1 MGTYVVTA
9 PDGKEYEITAPEGA
23 TQAEILAYAKQ
34 NYTSATATPSAVAEP
49 RSVGRELARQA
60 GLAGRAV
67 YEGFT
72 APATMALE
80 GVKGAYNLGA
90 RAIGSESRM
99 PSVAA
104 AQSQMLTNIGLP
116 EPASPVE
123 RAAQSA
129 MQGMVGAG
137 ALGMLPRVVAG
148 METAPLTQ
156 DLARQIPT
164 AAAAAGAAQPTAEKV
179 KELTGSDLAAT
190 LAGIGVGVIAGQ
202 GAAKISGKLA
212 ADTQPIVTM
221 DEVRQRAGRAY
232 TRVEDMG
239 ITLNDQGANSLL
251 TRINTNLTNAQFL
264 PENATPVQT
273 VLNRYQAIIDRGN
286 VSFTD
291 VDQMRQLAG
300 TLSLNPD
307 LNVRRLAR
315 NMVGSI
321 DNYLANLSPANTAY
335 GANRAD
341 EAVRTILAARQ
352 DWRNQARAT
361 QLDDILNIAEAK
373 ALDPKV
379 SESEVIRRGF
389 INLAS
394 SKEKMRLFSDNEKTA
409 IRKVASGGSLDPLLS
424 LASRFNPFRTQL
436 VAGGALAGT
445 IANPEYAI
453 PAAATAGAGFAADK
467 LQAFLRER
475 AARQNI
481 SGLLSGNTP
490 APQMSMVPRGLL
502 SSAMA
507 PYQLPEVTVEEERL
521 R

>member
-9 PDGKEYEITAPEGA
+9 PDGKEYEVTAPEGA
-23 TQAEILAYAKQ
+23 TQAEILEYVKQ
-34 NYTSATATPSAVAEP
+34 NYTSATATPPPVAEP
-49 RSVGRELARQA
+49 RSVGQELSRQA
-60 GLAGRAV
+60 GLAGRAI

-99 PSVAA
+99 PSAAA

-123 RAAQSA
+123 RAAQAA

-137 ALGMLPRVVAG
+137 AQGMLPRVVAG

-156 DLARQIPT
+156 DLARQIPA
-164 AAAAAGAAQPTAEKV
+164 AAAAAGAAQPAAEKV
-179 KELTGSDLAAT
+179 KQLTGSDLAAT

-221 DEVRQRAGRAY
+221 DEVRQRATRAY
-232 TRVEDMG
+232 TRVADMG
-239 ITLNDQGANSLL
+239 ITLNDRGANSLL
-251 TRINTNLTNAQFL
+251 TRINRDLTAAQFL
-264 PENATPVQT
+264 PENATPVQG
-273 VLNRYQAIIDRGN
+273 VLNRYQTIVDRGG

-300 TLSLNPD
+300 TLSVNPD

-315 NMVGSI
+315 GMVASI
-321 DNYLANLSPANTAY
+321 DSYLANLTPLDTAR
-335 GANRAD
+335 GATRAG
-341 EAVRTILAARQ
+341 EAVRTILEARR

-361 QLDDILNIAEAK
+361 QLDDILNTAEAK

-379 SESEVIRRGF
+379 SESEAIRRGF
-389 INLAS
+389 INLAAN
-394 SKEKMRLFSDNEKTA
+394 KEKIRVFSEDERTA

-424 LASRFNPFRTQL
+424 FAARFNPERNTL
-436 VAGGALAGT
+436 VSAGT
-445 IANPEYAI
+445 VIGATSSPEISIPIAMVG
-453 PAAATAGAGFAADK
+453 AGADR

-475 AARQNI
+475 AARQTI

-490 APQMSMVPRGLL
+490 APQMSMIPRGLL
-502 SSAMA
+502 SSIMT
-507 PYQLPEVTVEEERL
+507 PYQLPEVTVEAERL